1 MRVSIYNDGDNPLRV
16 IADRKAA
23 NAIMI
28 DAGEEAVVEAEN
40 VVQLVEIG
48 GGNSEASVEDDD
60 HEEDLEP

>member
-40 VVQLVEIG
+40 VVQLVEID

-60 HEEDLEP
+60 HEEDPEP

>member
-1 MRVSIYNDGDNPLRV
+1 MRVSIYNDGDNPLLF

-40 VVQLVEIG
+40 VVQLVEID

>member
-40 VVQLVEIG
+40 VVQLVEID

>member
-40 VVQLVEIG
+40 VVQLVEID

-60 HEEDLEP
+60 HEEDIEP

>member
-40 VVQLVEIG
+40 VVQLVEID
-48 GGNSEASVEDDD
+48 GGNSETSVEDDD